1 MKRIYL
7 DYAATTPVDEK
18 VKEAMLPFFSR
29 SFGNPSSLHSFGRET
44 RKAIEDSREKTADFL
59 NASAEE
65 IIFTGSA
72 TEANNMAIRGVV
84 ANYKKPH
91 IITSQIEHPAVLR
104 TCQALEKEGIEV
116 TYLKPDQEG
125 IISLRSLKEEIK
137 ENTALVT
144 IMTVNN
150 EVGTIQ
156 PIKEIAELLKEKD
169 IIFHTDAVQA
179 ANHLDLNVKELGIDL
194 LTLSGHKFYGP
205 KGIGILFK
213 RNSLSLKPLTFGG
226 HQERGLRPGTENVPA
241 IVGLGKALEIL
252 EKGKEKEL
260 RDKLLKKL
268 LEIER
273 VKLNGSLKKR
283 VPNNINVYIPGI
295 EGEALLVM
303 LDEQGLAVSTGSAC
317 SSGDL
322 KASHVLKA
330 MGFGDERAHS
340 SIRITLGKYT
350 TEEEIERAG
359 EIIKETVEKLR
370 KTSGYK

>member
-1 MKRIYL
+1 M

>member
-1 MKRIYL
+1 MKKIYL
-7 DYAATTPVDEK
+7 DYAATTPVEEK

-29 SFGNPSSLHSFGRET
+29 SFGNPSSLHSFGREN
-44 RKAIEDSREKTADFL
+44 RKAIEKARGKTADFL
-59 NASAEE
+59 NASPEE

-72 TEANNMAIRGVV
+72 TEANNMAIRGVI
-84 ANYKKPH
+84 ANYEKPH
-91 IITSQIEHPAVLR
+91 IITSLIEHPAVLK

-125 IISLRSLKEEIK
+125 VISFQSLKEEIK

-156 PIKEIAELLKEKD
+156 PIKEMAELLKEKD

-179 ANHLDLNVKELGIDL
+179 ANHLNLNVKELEVDL
-194 LTLSGHKFYGP
+194 LTLSGHKLYGP
-205 KGIGILFK
+205 KGIGVLFK
-213 RNSLSLKPLTFGG
+213 KNSLSLKPLTFGG
-226 HQERGLRPGTENVPA
+226 HQEKGLRPGTENVPA
-241 IVGLGKALEIL
+241 IVGLGRALKIL

-260 RDKLLKKL
+260 RDKLLKEL
-268 LEIER
+268 LEIEG
-273 VKLNGSLKKR
+273 VQLNGSLEKR
-283 VPNNINVYIPGI
+283 LPNNINVCIPGI
-295 EGEALLVM
+295 EGEALLVL
-303 LDEQGLAVSTGSAC
+303 LDEKGLAVSTGSAC
-317 SSGDL
+317 SSGEL

-350 TEEEIERAG
+350 SEEEIERAG
-359 EIIKETVEKLR
+359 EIIRETVEKLR